1 MAKAIIRC
9 YKCGKESKVSMKENT
24 PCPKCGSYDYTVKQH
39 LQTHTKD
46 TPFETVNIGWSEADE
61 DVWMEICD
69 KDPSIGTTYAFA
81 YIEDNPDCADLN
93 EDTEAEY

>member
-1 MAKAIIRC
+1 MRRKASGI
-9 YKCGKESKVSMKENT
+9 VM
-24 PCPKCGSYDYTVKQH
+24 
-39 LQTHTKD
+39 THTKD

-69 KDPSIGTTYAFA
+69 KDPAVGATYAFA

-93 EDTEAEY
+93 NDKEAEY